1 MQRTIASLT
10 LASLSLALS
19 YAIVAV
25 WPDHALIAA
34 PSIAKTQAAS
44 IASTPAI
51 FVPSH

>member
-1 MQRTIASLT
+1 MQRTIASLA
-10 LASLSLALS
+10 LASLSLVLS

-25 WPDHALIAA
+25 WPDRVAVAA
-34 PSIAKTQAAS
+34 TGIVKAQAAS

>member
-1 MQRTIASLT
+1 MQRTIASLA
-10 LASLSLALS
+10 LASLSLVLS

-25 WPDHALIAA
+25 WPDRAALPA
-34 PSIAKTQAAS
+34 PGIAKVQAAS

>member
-1 MQRTIASLT
+1 MQRTIASLA
-10 LASLSLALS
+10 LASLSLVLS

-25 WPDHALIAA
+25 WPDRASHPA
-34 PSIAKTQAAS
+34 PGIAKAQAAA